1 MTMSEYEERFQSPSP
16 SLHQTLAATY
26 GPDRARRRSRRFWVA
41 AALVGA
47 ITMTCK
53 AALDHIVH
61 NETDNGWQIRKS
73 GIR

>member
-1 MTMSEYEERFQSPSP
+1 MTISEYEERFQSPTP
-16 SLHQTLAATY
+16 SLHQTLSATY
-26 GPDRARRRSRRFWVA
+26 EPNRTLRRSRRFWVA

-53 AALDHIVH
+53 AALDHTVH

-73 GIR
+73 GIQ

>member
-1 MTMSEYEERFQSPSP
+1 MTIREYEERFQSPTHP
-16 SLHQTLAATY
+16 LHQALAATY
-26 GPDRARRRSRRFWVA
+26 GPNRARRRSQRFWVV

>member
-1 MTMSEYEERFQSPSP
+1 MTMSEYEERFQC
-16 SLHQTLAATY
+16 
-26 GPDRARRRSRRFWVA
+26 FWVA

-53 AALDHIVH
+53 AALDHTVH

>member
-1 MTMSEYEERFQSPSP
+1 MAMSEYEERFQSPSP

-26 GPDRARRRSRRFWVA
+26 EPNRARRRSRRFWVA
-41 AALVGA
+41 ATLVGA

-53 AALDHIVH
+53 AALDHTVH